1 MTNEKHKQLRIPFPD
16 YTPENQER
24 DAEKFSEAQKKDVY
38 IVKVNGVYGAFL
50 PRKICPISTNSHM
63 GQSLADFV
71 QDVNFLFKE
80 ELKELKIIPR
90 FRCVLN
96 KGIEDHLRQ
105 QIEIQRLLDSGSRG
119 NR

>member
-1 MTNEKHKQLRIPFPD
+1 MTNEKHKQLRISFPD
-16 YTPENQER
+16 YTAENQER

-50 PRKICPISTNSHM
+50 PRKICPISTNSHL
-63 GQSLADFV
+63 GQSLAEFV
-71 QDVNFLFKE
+71 QDVDLFFKE
-80 ELKELKIIPR
+80 ELKIIPR

>member
-1 MTNEKHKQLRIPFPD
+1 MTHKKHEQLRAPFSD

-24 DAEKFSEAQKKDVY
+24 DAEKFLEAQKKDVY

-50 PRKICPISTNSHM
+50 PRKICPISTNSHL
-63 GQSLADFV
+63 GQSLAEFV
-71 QDVNFLFKE
+71 QDVDLFFKE
-80 ELKELKIIPR
+80 ELKIIPR